1 MRKELS
7 QHTMSARSRT
17 GAGGQER
24 YRKPCARDLS
34 NKPLHSRTRT
44 RSFGLSHGL
53 CSMSCKIC
61 SVSRR
66 IASMFQFSRIVRD
79 RLPFVSMLSRVSPH
93 FRFDSSPWRP
103 RCSHHR
109 RCTATLSSLA
119 RHTNSLACLS
129 VCLIYK
135 HTQIPGV
142 NLHAVVVQQRRAAR
156 RLLCNCQDTSI
167 LTSQWPSCCRVS
179 SLLGI
184 SVFFFLLP
192 VQHAHAVFAR
202 IGVHESQNP
211 QFLTAPITK
220 DRRQLQLFQRPALH
234 HRTASYVCSRSR
246 HICSISFSLYV
257 PTERDKYVWLVQSR
271 RLPEKWTRT
280 RKAGSRGSATPDPV
294 S

>member
-24 YRKPCARDLS
+24 YRKSCARDLS
-34 NKPLHSRTRT
+34 NKLLHSRTRT

-61 SVSRR
+61 SVSLR

-79 RLPFVSMLSRVSPH
+79 RLPFVSM
-93 FRFDSSPWRP
+93 WRP

-142 NLHAVVVQQRRAAR
+142 KIHAVVVQQRRAAG
-156 RLLCNCQDTSI
+156 RLL
-167 LTSQWPSCCRVS
+167 CCRVS

-184 SVFFFLLP
+184 SVFFFASSAARARSFCT
-192 VQHAHAVFAR
+192 HRCSRITESTVFNR
-202 IGVHESQNP
+202 THH
-211 QFLTAPITK
+211 K
-220 DRRQLQLFQRPALH
+220 DRRQLQVFQRPALH
-234 HRTASYVCSRSR
+234 DRPAQAGYVCSRSR

-271 RLPEKWTRT
+271 RRPEKWTRT